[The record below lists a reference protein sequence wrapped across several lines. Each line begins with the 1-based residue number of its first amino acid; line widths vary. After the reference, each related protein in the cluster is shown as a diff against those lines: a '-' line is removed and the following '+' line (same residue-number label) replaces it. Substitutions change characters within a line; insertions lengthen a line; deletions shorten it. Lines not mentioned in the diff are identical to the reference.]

1 MKSQLTTLQLRTID
15 LKPGEESSPSSFPFN
30 LPLIRH
36 FKLLK
41 LESPVTFFT
50 GENGSGK
57 STFLEAIAASANL
70 PTAGGADV
78 ETDESLSGPR
88 QLGEQLRLGWSKRTR
103 RGFFLRAEDFFR
115 FQQRT
120 NSTGRELGDLAAQ
133 YEAELETDP
142 GNAEGIRRA
151 RGYILGQKSA
161 LEERYGEDADAQ
173 SHGEAFLNFFEQR
186 LVPGGLYLLD
196 EPEAP
201 LSPLRQLAFLS
212 LLKRFVAQNCQFLIV
227 THSPILMAFPGAKLL
242 DFNQHPI
249 AAVPYDEVEH
259 VALTRSFL
267 NNPDS
272 YLRRL

>member
-1 MKSQLTTLQLRTID
+1 MLQLRSID
-15 LKPGEESSPSSFPFN
+15 FKPYTELAQPSFPFN
-30 LPLIRH
+30 LPLLRQ
-36 FKLLK
+36 FER
-41 LESPVTFFT
+41 LELDSRVTFFT

-57 STFLEAIAASANL
+57 STFLEAIACCAGL

-88 QLGEQLRLGWSKRTR
+88 QLGEKLRLSWSKRTR

-115 FQQRT
+115 FQQRV
-120 NSTGRELGDLAAQ
+120 NSTGRELGAQAAQ
-133 YEAELETDP
+133 YQAELETDP
-142 GNAEGIRRA
+142 DNAEGIKRA
-151 RGYILGQKSA
+151 RGYILGQKRA
-161 LEERYGEDADAQ
+161 LEERYGEDADAH
-173 SHGEAFLNFFEQR
+173 SHGEAFLNFFEHR

-212 LLKRFVAQNCQFLIV
+212 LLKRFVGLNCQFLIV
-227 THSPILMAFPGAKLL
+227 THSPILMAFPEAKLL

-259 VALTRSFL
+259 VSLTRSFL
-267 NNPDS
+267 NNPDP

>member
-1 MKSQLTTLQLRTID
+1 MKTSVSTLQLRTID
-15 LKPGEESSPSSFPFN
+15 LKGYTELAESSFPFN
-30 LPLIRH
+30 LPLIRQ
-36 FKLLK
+36 FQMLR

-57 STFLEAIAASANL
+57 STFLESIAASANL
-70 PTAGGADV
+70 PTAGGADS
-78 ETDESLSGPR
+78 ETDDSLSGPR
-88 QLGEQLRLGWSKRTR
+88 RLGEQLRLGWSKRTH

-115 FQQRT
+115 FQQRM
-120 NSTGRELGDLAAQ
+120 NDKGRELGDLAAQ
-133 YEAELETDP
+133 YQAELETDP
-142 GNAEGIRRA
+142 DNAEGIQRA
-151 RGYILGQKSA
+151 RGYILGQKRA
-161 LEERYGEDADAQ
+161 LEERYGENADAL
-173 SHGEAFLNFFEQR
+173 SHGEAFLKFFENR
-186 LVPGGLYLLD
+186 LVAGGLYLLD

-212 LLKRFVAQNCQFLIV
+212 LLKHFVGQNCQFLIV

-242 DFNQHPI
+242 DFNSHPI
-249 AAVPYDEVEH
+249 ASIAYDEVEH